1 MDAAWAGGALL
12 SPAHRNLL
20 SGIEH
25 ADSVTIDPH
34 KWLAVPMGAGM
45 YLTRDWTALEAAF
58 SVSTGYMPSASH
70 EHRDPYIH
78 SLQWSRRFNGAKLF
92 MALAT
97 LGLDGYAAM
106 IDRQF
111 ALGTRLRNAIAEA
124 GFTRS
129 STIAAAA
136 RLLRSEGRRERGAD
150 CRRVNATGEAWIA
163 SVALRGKPC
172 IRACIT
178 SFETGEE
185 DIDALV
191 GPAGPRA
198 GRLAAIDPA
207 RVRAYPNERMLLARR
222 MASTAAASAREILT
236 GLHEIMAKRG
246 SAQSKLDRVVDLI
259 AEAMRSDVCSIYLL
273 RDNHL
278 ELFATHG
285 LRKEAVHVT
294 RLRMGE
300 GLVGTIAAEGRILNL
315 AEAAQHPA
323 FAYRPETG
331 EERFHS
337 FAGVPIVRLESPI
350 GVLAVQNAEP
360 RRYEDVEIEA
370 LQTVAM
376 VLSEMIGG
384 ARLVDGA
391 RRSRLRSAG
400 PLRLTGLRL
409 VAGMAKGV
417 AVFHEPRIVVEHTV
431 AEDTEAERD
440 RVYSAF
446 RKMREQIDN
455 MARDAEFGTTGEHQE
470 ILETYRMFA
479 YDEGWSRRINEAIDS
494 GLTAEAA
501 IERVQQRTRARM
513 QEIDDPLLKERMHD
527 LEDLSNRLLRIVSG
541 RMGTAAQTG
550 LAHDAVLIARNLGP
564 AELLEYD
571 RRRLKAVLL
580 EEGSLTSH
588 MTIVA
593 RAIGVPV
600 IGRLNDIRHSVEE
613 GETILVDGDNG
624 SVIIRPTRQLLA
636 GFEHRM
642 AMSQKRRAEFAAVR
656 TLPAETRDGVKV
668 SVMVNAG
675 LAEDA
680 VALPMTGADGI
691 GLFRTEFQ
699 FLVSATLPGRDRQ
712 QRLYTKVLEAAG
724 DRPVVFRTVDIGGD
738 KALPYL
744 TDDET
749 EEQAENPA
757 MGWRALRLSLDRST
771 LMKAQAR
778 ALIEASAGKVLRVMF
793 PMVSEPWEYEQARA
807 LFEEQLEWAAKAKR
821 KRQAR
826 GVRRNARSAEPCR
839 NARPA
844 AAARGLHLDR
854 HQRPHPIPVRGRPL
868 RPAPCAPLRLA
879 QPGDP
884 ALPEARARR
893 RARGRACR
901 REFAAKWPGGRS
913 KRWR

>member
-1 MDAAWAGGALL
+1 
-12 SPAHRNLL
+12 
-20 SGIEH
+20 
-25 ADSVTIDPH
+25 
-34 KWLAVPMGAGM
+34 MG
-45 YLTRDWTALEAAF
+45 TTA
-58 SVSTGYMPSASH
+58 S
-70 EHRDPYIH
+70 
-78 SLQWSRRFNGAKLF
+78 
-92 MALAT
+92 
-97 LGLDGYAAM
+97 
-106 IDRQF
+106 
-111 ALGTRLRNAIAEA
+111 
-124 GFTRS
+124 
-129 STIAAAA
+129 
-136 RLLRSEGRRERGAD
+136 
-150 CRRVNATGEAWIA
+150 
-163 SVALRGKPC
+163 
-172 IRACIT
+172 
-178 SFETGEE
+178 
-185 DIDALV
+185 
-191 GPAGPRA
+191 
-198 GRLAAIDPA
+198 
-207 RVRAYPNERMLLARR
+207 
-222 MASTAAASAREILT
+222 ASAREILT
-236 GLHEIMAKRG
+236 GLHEVMAKRG

-259 AEAMRSDVCSIYLL
+259 AQAMGSDVCSIYLL
-273 RDNHL
+273 RDNVL

-294 RLRMGE
+294 KLRMGE

-315 AEAAQHPA
+315 AEAAHHPA

-350 GVLAVQNAEP
+350 GVLAVQHAEP
-360 RRYEDVEIEA
+360 RRFEDVEIEA

-376 VLSEMIGG
+376 VLSEMIAA

-400 PLRLTGLRL
+400 PLRLSGLKL

-417 AVFHEPRIVVEHTV
+417 AVFHEPRVVVEHTV
-431 AEDTEAERD
+431 ADDIEAERE
-440 RVYSAF
+440 RVYGAF

-455 MARDAEFGTTGEHQE
+455 MAKEAEFGTAGEHQE

-479 YDEGWSRRINEAIDS
+479 YDEGWSRRINSAIDS

-513 QEIDDPLLKERMHD
+513 REIDDPLLQERMHD

-600 IGRLNDIRHSVEE
+600 IGRLHDIRHSVQEA
-613 GETILVDGDNG
+613 ETILVDGDNG
-624 SVIIRPTRQLLA
+624 SVIIRPTRQLLS

-642 AMSQKRRAEFAAVR
+642 SLSQKRRAEFAAAR
-656 TLPAETRDGVKV
+656 NLPARTVDGVQA
-668 SVMVNAG
+668 SIMVNAG

-680 VALPMTGADGI
+680 AALPMTGAEGI

-712 QRLYTKVLEAAG
+712 LRLYTKVLEAAG
-724 DRPVVFRTVDIGGD
+724 ERPVVFRTVDIGGD

-744 TDDET
+744 TDEA

-793 PMVSEPWEYEQARA
+793 PMISEPWEYEEARA
-807 LFEEQLEWAAKAKR
+807 LFEEQVDWARKGHRKLPKRIEYGAMLEVPSLAEMLDQLLPRIDFLSIGTNDLTQFLFAADRSDPRLAQRYDWLSPAILRYLKR
-821 KRQAR
+821 ILDQAR
-826 GVRRNARSAEPCR
+826 TAGVT
-839 NARPA
+839 
-844 AAARGLHLDR
+844 
-854 HQRPHPIPVRGRPL
+854 VRVCGEMAGRPL
-868 RPAPCAPLRLA
+868 EAMALIGIGSENFSITPAGVGPLKAMIRSLDAAAIRSRMEQLLARPPKDMRK
-879 QPGDP
+879 
-884 ALPEARARR
+884 ALSEWARR
-893 RARGRACR
+893 HSVTIG
-901 REFAAKWPGGRS
+901 
-913 KRWR
+913 